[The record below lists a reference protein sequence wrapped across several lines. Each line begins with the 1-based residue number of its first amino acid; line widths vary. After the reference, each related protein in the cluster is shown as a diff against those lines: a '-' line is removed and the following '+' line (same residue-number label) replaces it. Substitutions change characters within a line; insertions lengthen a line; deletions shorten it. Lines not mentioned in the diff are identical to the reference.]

1 MITKFACDMA
11 LAHMPT
17 SYERFCGS
25 PFYNVTLDKS
35 NGYVYMDPKS
45 GEHDKTIVFMHG
57 HGGTAQ

>member
-1 MITKFACDMA
+1 MA